1 MIYWYFGTLLV
12 LAALSQ
18 IDGVLAIA
26 SLLVVPGILLVAA
39 NTLLLYSVLLLPF
52 FLRPREMLQKPF
64 MAALAILPALLV
76 AFGIPQL
83 AQSRRDAFIAQQ
95 QQQDFDQGRP
105 ADKVRTIAFAVART
119 ADLACND
126 LCERLLYN
134 REVDKVVRAYFD
146 NSALQGTPQTVG
158 YRVEKQATSCER
170 GQGAPGAYSVGS
182 QARRIAGECIVR
194 EPDADPDAADAAITE
209 WPLYYTGGLW
219 RDPRD
224 DNDRLLFDLT
234 SIETV
239 SLIAGGLRKGK
250 PLLRRTT
257 VVATAAAM
265 PLHITTTNSA
275 FSPQLMIATNQP
287 PYSGY
292 VLEQVLKQKLGF
304 RLAEVVN
311 P

>member
-1 MIYWYFGTLLV
+1 MLYWYFGTLIV

-26 SLLVVPGILLVAA
+26 SLLIVPGFILVAA

-64 MAALAILPALLV
+64 KAALAVLPALIV
-76 AFGIPQL
+76 AFGVPQL
-83 AQSRRDAFIAQQ
+83 AQMRRDAFIAQQ
-95 QQQDFDQGRP
+95 QQQDFDQGKP
-105 ADKVRTIAFAVART
+105 AEKVRAITFAVART

-134 REVDKVVRAYFD
+134 REVDKVVRAYWD
-146 NSALQGTPQTVG
+146 NSAFQGTPQAFA
-158 YRVEKQATSCER
+158 YHVEKKATCER
-170 GQGAPGAYSVGS
+170 GPGAPGAYSAGA

-194 EPDADPDAADAAITE
+194 EPNADPDAVEAAVAE
-209 WPLYYTGGLW
+209 WPLYYSGGQW
-219 RDPRD
+219 RDPRES
-224 DNDRLLFDLT
+224 NDRWLFDLT

-239 SLIAGGLRKGK
+239 TLIAGGPRKGR
-250 PLLRRTT
+250 PLVRRTT
-257 VVATAAAM
+257 VVASAAAT
-265 PLHITTTNSA
+265 PLHVTTTNNA
-275 FSPQLMIATNQP
+275 FSPALMIATSQA
-287 PYSGY
+287 PYSSY

-304 RLAEVVN
+304 QLAEVAN